1 MTASR
6 IAAFVFG
13 GFVGAWIV
21 RALFHWLLDV
31 RGTLFV
37 VLLVVFTL
45 CGAVLGVAARVEGE
59 RERRGAPTS

>member
-1 MTASR
+1 VDR
-6 IAAFVFG
+6 P
-13 GFVGAWIV
+13 
-21 RALFHWLLDV
+21 ALFHWLLDV

>member
-1 MTASR
+1 MDR
-6 IAAFVFG
+6 P
-13 GFVGAWIV
+13 
-21 RALFHWLLDV
+21 ALFHWLLDV

-45 CGAVLGVAARVEGE
+45 SGAVLGVAARVADE